1 MPKKKEIA
9 APECS
14 AHHGDVVKE
23 VEAGLTSSELLAEM
37 AGLFKGLSDPTRLKI
52 INALLLA
59 EMCVCDITAMMR
71 IPQPSVSHHL
81 KELRLARLVKCR
93 KNGKEIA
100 EAVHRHAHQPCQPQ
114 RQPPDERRSHK
125 PRLSG

>member
-9 APECS
+9 APERP

-23 VEAGLTSSELLAEM
+23 VEAGLTRPELLAEM
-37 AGLFKGLSDPTRLKI
+37 AGLFKVLSDPTRLKI
-52 INALLLA
+52 VNALLLA

-93 KNGKEIA
+93 KNGKEIHYSLNDYHIQLLFDLCKTHSA
-100 EAVHRHAHQPCQPQ
+100 EQMPKGEC
-114 RQPPDERRSHK
+114 
-125 PRLSG
+125 

>member
-1 MPKKKEIA
+1 MPKKKETA
-9 APECS
+9 APERP

-23 VEAGLTSSELLAEM
+23 VEAGLTRPE
-37 AGLFKGLSDPTRLKI
+37 
-52 INALLLA
+52 LLA

-93 KNGKEIA
+93 KNGKEIHYSLNDYHIQLLFDLCRTHSA
-100 EAVHRHAHQPCQPQ
+100 EQMPKGEC
-114 RQPPDERRSHK
+114 
-125 PRLSG
+125 